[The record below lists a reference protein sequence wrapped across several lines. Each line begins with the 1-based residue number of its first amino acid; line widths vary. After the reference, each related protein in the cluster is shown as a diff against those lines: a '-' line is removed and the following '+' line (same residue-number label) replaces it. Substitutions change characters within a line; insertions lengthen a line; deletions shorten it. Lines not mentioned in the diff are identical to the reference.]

1 MEGEKSKPKESP
13 DLKNSMVGT
22 ELGADFCG
30 DGRRLCGRAKDQ
42 RGRTLSHFPNWW
54 NKPGAN
60 LMKVGNITGM

>member
-1 MEGEKSKPKESP
+1 MEGDKSKAKESA

-42 RGRTLSHFPNWW
+42 RGRTLSHFPNW
-54 NKPGAN
+54 
-60 LMKVGNITGM
+60 